1 MASEY
6 TLHVFARRV
15 QRHQHES
22 VLLHCTLISDSN
34 NKSNTIT
41 TRSQQPI
48 NWSMNSCYCLLY
60 YSTFERAKSSISL
73 ERPFH
78 SMLLYCYR
86 LCKLNVVSGVKV
98 IAQFAF
104 HVLRFAENR
113 TKKKPLSGRNSS
125 SRSTEVFIFY
135 LNWIYV
141 RNSALIII
149 HHKFE

>member
-1 MASEY
+1 MTSEY

-113 TKKKPLSGRNSS
+113 TKKKTAKRQKQQQKINRSLYFLLELNLCEKFSINHHSS
-125 SRSTEVFIFY
+125 QI
-135 LNWIYV
+135 
-141 RNSALIII
+141 
-149 HHKFE
+149 